1 MNISPLD
8 IRKHEF
14 KKSLRGYDVDEVT
27 AFLDIVSL
35 EYETL
40 IRDNA
45 LLNEKVKTSNEQLK
59 KYHDIESTLQETLLS
74 AERAREETV
83 KTAKKQ
89 AEMIIRE
96 AEVKAAARIEDGRK
110 VFTRLQNKI
119 NELMIQKD
127 TYLSK
132 IKALIKSQLE
142 TFDNVSFPEEERFK
156 DIGSVFEDE
165 KTTEGKTDV
174 PAAGNEKSEILL
186 NGNNNVAEDNAITE

>member
-27 AFLDIVSL
+27 AFLDIVSM
-35 EYETL
+35 EYENL
-40 IRDNA
+40 IRENA
-45 LLNEKVKTSNEQLK
+45 LLNEKVKTSDIQLK

-96 AEVKAAARIEDGRK
+96 AEVKAATLIEDGRK
-110 VFTRLQNKI
+110 VLTRLQNKI
-119 NELMIQKD
+119 NELMFQKD

-132 IKALIKSQLE
+132 IKALINTQLE
-142 TFDNVSFPEEERFK
+142 TFENVSFPEEERFK
-156 DIGSVFEDE
+156 KIDSVFEDE
-165 KTTEGKTDV
+165 TTTGSEMDV
-174 PAAGNEKSEILL
+174 PATEDEKSEVLQDR
-186 NGNNNVAEDNAITE
+186 NNIPGDNKVNE